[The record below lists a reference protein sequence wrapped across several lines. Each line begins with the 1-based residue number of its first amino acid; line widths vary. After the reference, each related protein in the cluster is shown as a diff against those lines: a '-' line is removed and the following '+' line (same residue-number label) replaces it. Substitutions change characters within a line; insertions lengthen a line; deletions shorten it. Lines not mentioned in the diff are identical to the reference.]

1 MIGSKQGYQDSLRS
15 ITCCIILSLMSNR
28 LIDCFLFFTLL
39 SSFSFHQF
47 FFILCYADDGDTI
60 ARKALGHYYLASAW
74 SRFCHTPKEEVCQR
88 GDAQVF

>member
-1 MIGSKQGYQDSLRS
+1 LNVG
-15 ITCCIILSLMSNR
+15 
-28 LIDCFLFFTLL
+28 FT
-39 SSFSFHQF
+39 SSH
-47 FFILCYADDGDTI
+47 ILCYADDGDTI

>member
-1 MIGSKQGYQDSLRS
+1 
-15 ITCCIILSLMSNR
+15 MSYR
-28 LIDCFLFFTLL
+28 LNVGFT
-39 SSFSFHQF
+39 SSH
-47 FFILCYADDGDTI
+47 ILCYADDGDTI